1 MVFIEFYAFSKVDDP
16 GVISIKVRITV
27 STLSTSPYCLMSIL
41 LYSVPLTTK
50 ITILSYNE
58 ATAQRINAVIR
69 SPPLGTMYE
78 NSIRNETLT
87 LNFSIPIA
95 NIRKIK
101 PPKCSFLT

>member
-1 MVFIEFYAFSKVDDP
+1 MVFIKFYALSKVDDP

-50 ITILSYNE
+50 KTILSYNE

-69 SPPLGTMYE
+69 PTPLRTMYE
-78 NSIRNETLT
+78 TSNRKETLT
-87 LNFSIPIA
+87 SNFSATIA
-95 NIRKIK
+95 NTRKIK
-101 PPKCSFLT
+101 PTKCSCLT

>member
-1 MVFIEFYAFSKVDDP
+1 MVFIKFCALSKVDDP
-16 GVISIKVRITV
+16 GVISIKVKITV

-69 SPPLGTMYE
+69 PQPLRNMYE
-78 NSIRNETLT
+78 NSNRKKTLT
-87 LNFSIPIA
+87 SNFSA
-95 NIRKIK
+95 TL
-101 PPKCSFLT
+101 LTQEKLNHRNVPV